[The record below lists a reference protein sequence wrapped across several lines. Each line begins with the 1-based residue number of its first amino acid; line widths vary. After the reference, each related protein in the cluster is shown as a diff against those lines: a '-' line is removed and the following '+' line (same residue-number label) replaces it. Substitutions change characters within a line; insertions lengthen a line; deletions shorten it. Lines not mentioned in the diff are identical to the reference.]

1 MFDGNRN
8 TTAVSRFRGVIDE
21 LQVWRGKLPA
31 SARATPMTYRT
42 AKGKQYVVIA
52 AGGHDAPG
60 AVPGDAL
67 VAFALP
73 D

>member
-1 MFDGNRN
+1 VQTG
-8 TTAVSRFRGVIDE
+8 ALLWKG
-21 LQVWRGKLPA
+21 QLPT

-52 AGGHDAPG
+52 AGGHDAPNSEQ
-60 AVPGDAL
+60 GDAL